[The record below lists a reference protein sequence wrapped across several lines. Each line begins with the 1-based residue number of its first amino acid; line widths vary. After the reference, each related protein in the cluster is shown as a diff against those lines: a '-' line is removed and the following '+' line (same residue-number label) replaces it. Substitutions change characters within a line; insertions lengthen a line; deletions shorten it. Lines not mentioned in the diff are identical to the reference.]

1 MSHLG
6 QIQDNQCVYL
16 VPSTIKQ
23 IFNFSFYKLVTLRLC
38 VNLTFYLCY
47 SDMLPFCRILVLVFS
62 LISSCICY
70 LSRKL
75 QTSYNIV
82 SLWVPVG
89 RILKQYKI

>member
-1 MSHLG
+1 M
-6 QIQDNQCVYL
+6 

-23 IFNFSFYKLVTLRLC
+23 IFNFSSYKLVTLRLC

-47 SDMLPFCRILVLVFS
+47 SDMLPFCRILVFS
-62 LISSCICY
+62 LISCCICY

-82 SLWVPVG
+82 SLWVPVV

>member
-6 QIQDNQCVYL
+6 QIQDNQCVYM

-47 SDMLPFCRILVLVFS
+47 SDMLPFCRILVL
-62 LISSCICY
+62 
-70 LSRKL
+70 
-75 QTSYNIV
+75 
-82 SLWVPVG
+82 
-89 RILKQYKI
+89 

>member
-6 QIQDNQCVYL
+6 QIQDNKCVYL

-23 IFNFSFYKLVTLRLC
+23 IFNLSFYKLVTLRLC
-38 VNLTFYLCY
+38 VNFTFYLCY
-47 SDMLPFCRILVLVFS
+47 SDMLSFSRILVLVFS
-62 LISSCICY
+62 LISCCICY
-70 LSRKL
+70 LSSKL